1 MNALL
6 EVALRRSVVCVGAC
20 PQEVG
25 WPAVSDVTY
34 VADGT
39 QSLLESSLCGV
50 HSDSAANAAPPSPL
64 REIFAGA
71 LVKRR
76 ACEVK

>member
-1 MNALL
+1 VRWCFL
-6 EVALRRSVVCVGAC
+6 SC

-25 WPAVSDVTY
+25 WPAVSDVTH

-39 QSLLESSLCGV
+39 HSLLSSSPCGV
-50 HSDSAANAAPPSPL
+50 DSDSAANAAPPSPL

-71 LVKRR
+71 LVKRH
-76 ACEVK
+76 VK